1 MLAADGSRHCRQ
13 PQSRKPRAVCG
24 CVLAEPT
31 QLSLALIGSSFGDPL
46 RTPVD
51 RGGPLPISG
60 MLQQQ
65 GKEAQSRAR
74 PSIAADVR
82 NHA

>member
-1 MLAADGSRHCRQ
+1 VDEV
-13 PQSRKPRAVCG
+13 PRAMELVPRDAKRDSATID
-24 CVLAEPT
+24 VRAPRRPSNDETRPM
-31 QLSLALIGSSFGDPL
+31 A
-46 RTPVD
+46 
-51 RGGPLPISG
+51 G